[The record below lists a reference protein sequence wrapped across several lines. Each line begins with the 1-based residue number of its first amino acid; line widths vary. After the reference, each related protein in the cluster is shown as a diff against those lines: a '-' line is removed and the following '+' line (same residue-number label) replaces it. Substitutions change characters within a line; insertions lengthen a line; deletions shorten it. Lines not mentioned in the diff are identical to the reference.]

1 MTFLKQQITK
11 GAIEASFLRLLRV
24 KPFEKI
30 TVRDIVEDCGLTRN
44 TFYYYYQDIYDIVE
58 DVFHRLINETIASA
72 ETADNWEEI
81 LDRAVDT
88 LRGNK
93 KMVHNLFLTSK
104 SSELTAYLSKSIARL
119 ISHYLE
125 PIPDISESDKVLL
138 VRFCTNAFKG
148 MFRDWIESGM
158 EGDFAADIKR
168 TIKLFIISMTD
179 AARKTHDS
187 V

>member
-1 MTFLKQQITK
+1 MKQQITK

-93 KMVHNLFLTSK
+93 KLVHNLFLTSK

-125 PIPDISESDKVLL
+125 SIPDISESDKALL

-168 TIKLFIISMTD
+168 TIKLFVISMTD